1 MYVLYLDQ
9 LAALNLISDFFVL
22 KLTEKICGGSFKRK
36 NIAAALIFGLIYG
49 IGSAF
54 YPILSALAVKI
65 VSGYIFYALA
75 KGSYQVKVKDI
86 TVFFIISSFFAGAIS
101 AIYENMQSG
110 VAVFILFF
118 AIFYFLISYL
128 FGNTLK
134 SPDISDGVEKECEIV
149 LKSGEKI
156 GLRVLVDT
164 GNMLKDPITGGRVLV
179 VDRKI
184 ILPHLNIRERAAFEA
199 VSTGAAPTELSPTE
213 AAPVKA
219 ASYED
224 LSFEAETKA
233 PAVET
238 APEKAMAFEVESE
251 DAAAFEAALFEDLAA
266 ETKIPEAASIEK
278 LLEDLFS
285 EAEPAAA
292 VSVGAEAASYGTLE
306 DDRKSSEGFAH
317 SWKKHEFSGIL
328 SPEAEDIKFRPV
340 FYKTIDGT
348 GQMASF
354 RPEAVVIGGAAEKD
368 ITVAVAPG
376 EICSRFGCS
385 GIIGVI

>member
-36 NIAAALIFGLIYG
+36 NTAAALIFGLIYG
-49 IGSAF
+49 IGSVF

-65 VSGYIFYALA
+65 ISGYIFYALA

-128 FGNTLK
+128 FGNMLK

-199 VSTGAAPTELSPTE
+199 VSTGAAPVET
-213 AAPVKA
+213 APVKA

-224 LSFEAETKA
+224 LSFEAETRA

-251 DAAAFEAALFEDLAA
+251 DAAAFEADLFEDLAA

-292 VSVGAEAASYGTLE
+292 VSVGVEAASYGTLE
-306 DDRKSSEGFAH
+306 DDKKSSEGFAH

-354 RPEAVVIGGAAEKD
+354 RPEAVVIGGVAEKD

-385 GIIGVI
+385 GIIGVM

>member
-36 NIAAALIFGLIYG
+36 NIAAALIFGLIYR

-54 YPILSALAVKI
+54 YPILSALTVKI

-128 FGNTLK
+128 FGNMLK

-164 GNMLKDPITGGRVLV
+164 GNMLKDPITGGRVMV

-199 VSTGAAPTELSPTE
+199 VSTGAAPSEVSSAG

-233 PAVET
+233 AAVET
-238 APEKAMAFEVESE
+238 APEKATTFEAESAE
-251 DAAAFEAALFEDLAA
+251 AAAFEAALFDDLAA
-266 ETKIPEAASIEK
+266 ETKVPAAVSIEK
-278 LLEDLFS
+278 LPLEDLFS

-292 VSVGAEAASYGTLE
+292 VSVGAREE
-306 DDRKSSEGFAH
+306 NAH
-317 SWKKHEFSGIL
+317 SFKDCELSGIL
-328 SPEAEDIKFRPV
+328 SPEADDIKFRPV

-348 GQMASF
+348 GQMVSF

-368 ITVAVAPG
+368 ISVAVAPG

>member
-49 IGSAF
+49 IGSVF

-65 VSGYIFYALA
+65 ISGYIFYALA

-128 FGNTLK
+128 FGNMLK

-199 VSTGAAPTELSPTE
+199 VSTGAAPVE

-233 PAVET
+233 TAVET
-238 APEKAMAFEVESE
+238 APEKAMEFEVESE

-292 VSVGAEAASYGTLE
+292 VSVGVEAASYGTLE

-317 SWKKHEFSGIL
+317 SFKDCEFSGIL

-348 GQMASF
+348 GQMASI